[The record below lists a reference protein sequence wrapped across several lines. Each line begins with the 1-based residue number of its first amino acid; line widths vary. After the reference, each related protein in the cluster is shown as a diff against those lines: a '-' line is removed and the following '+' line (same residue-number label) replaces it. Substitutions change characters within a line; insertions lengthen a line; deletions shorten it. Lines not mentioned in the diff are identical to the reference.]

1 MDIRDILEDMRHG
14 QAPRVPTL
22 NRKWIVLAIIVVV
35 VLVALKTMIYTVATD
50 SHGVVLQFGRYSRTT
65 EPGIHLKLP
74 FGMETAESVPVK
86 KVQKEEFGFRT
97 LKAGVDSVYLG
108 IEEISSGQY
117 HPEDLIKLIRESG
130 AHAGRNQQL
139 ARMAQDIL
147 QGEYVM
153 LTGDLNI
160 VDVEWIVQYK
170 IKNARDYLFNIRDP
184 RQTIRDVSQAV
195 MRQLIGNGSVD
206 EAIILARE
214 ENQDEAEEALQ
225 ARLDAY
231 AAGIYIQAVQLQDCN
246 PPRRVR
252 PAFDDVIKAQQQKE
266 TRINKAN
273 RAYNE
278 VIPKTRGEAQKLIET
293 AKGYAAERVN
303 EAEGN
308 VARFAKIYEEYKKAP
323 EITRQRMYL
332 ETMTK
337 VLPLI
342 PEKWIL
348 EQGGADGGILMKLD
362 LVPGQ

>member
-1 MDIRDILEDMRHG
+1 MEIRDILEDMRHG
-14 QAPRVPTL
+14 QGPNVPQL
-22 NRKWIVLAIIVVV
+22 NRKWVILAIIVIFA
-35 VLVALKTMIYTVATD
+35 LVASKTMIYTVATD
-50 SHGVVLQFGRYSRTT
+50 SAGVVLQFGRYSRTT
-65 EPGIHLKLP
+65 EPGIHMKLP

-97 LKAGVDSVYLG
+97 LKAGVDSDILSVEK
-108 IEEISSGQY
+108 INSGQY
-117 HPEDLIKLIRESG
+117 HPEDLVKLIRESG
-130 AHAGRNQQL
+130 AYGGRNQQL
-139 ARMAQDIL
+139 ARIAQDIL

-206 EAIILARE
+206 EAISIGRI
-214 ENQDEAEEALQ
+214 ENETEAKEALQ
-225 ARLDAY
+225 GLLDAY
-231 AAGIYIQAVQLQDCN
+231 ATGIHVQAVKLQSCN
-246 PPRRVR
+246 PPQRVR
-252 PAFDDVIKAQQQKE
+252 PAFNDVNKSLQQKE
-266 TRINKAN
+266 TRINAAKK
-273 RAYNE
+273 AYNE
-278 VIPKTRGEAQKLIET
+278 VIPRTRGEALKLVET

-303 EAEGN
+303 QAEGDI
-308 VARFAKIYEEYKKAP
+308 AKFAKIYAEYEKAP

-332 ETMTK
+332 ETMAK

-362 LVPGQ
+362 LVPSK

>member
-1 MDIRDILEDMRHG
+1 MDIRDMLEDMRQG
-14 QAPRVPTL
+14 QPPRVPTL
-22 NRKWIVLAIIVVV
+22 NRKWIILAIIVVF

-50 SHGVVLQFGRYSRTT
+50 SAGVVLQFGRYSRTT
-65 EPGIHLKLP
+65 QPGIHLKLP

-108 IEEISSGQY
+108 MDEINSGQY
-117 HPEDLIKLIRESG
+117 RPEDLLRLIRENGSYTG
-130 AHAGRNQQL
+130 GSQQL
-139 ARMAQDIL
+139 SRIAQGIL

-160 VDVEWIVQYK
+160 VDVTWIVQYK
-170 IKNARDYLFNIRDP
+170 IKDARDYLFNIRDP

-206 EAIILARE
+206 EAITINRVQNE
-214 ENQDEAEEALQ
+214 QDAKEALQ
-225 ARLDAY
+225 ALLDAY
-231 AAGIYIQAVQLQDCN
+231 ATGIYVQAVKLQSCN
-246 PPRRVR
+246 PPQRVR
-252 PAFDDVIKAQQQKE
+252 PAFDEVVKAQQEKE
-266 TRINKAN
+266 TRINQAN
-273 RAYNE
+273 KAYNE
-278 VIPKTRGEAQKLIET
+278 VIPMTRGEAQKLIET
-293 AKGYAAERVN
+293 AKGYATERVN
-303 EAEGN
+303 QAEGN
-308 VARFAKIYEEYKKAP
+308 VAKFAKIYEEYKKAP

-332 ETMTK
+332 ETMAK
-337 VLPLI
+337 VLPQI